1 MEENLEKKMS
11 KQYSKTLLKIDIDG
25 SSYQDSTNPS
35 NPKNLYSEEEENIE
49 IIQSGDNIIENNKLI
64 QNENLIENDN
74 IISYK
79 DELLKGNFMPA
90 LIMLDNKK
98 ININDEINEQTGD
111 TLLHYAVMFSILNVT
126 RCLIEKFN
134 ADPNKK
140 NKAGMTPLHL
150 ICSNKKKHIFLFI
163 YYINIPNVNIDEE
176 DNLGLTSLGY
186 SVINNFNLAFI
197 FLISKKADLS
207 HKDKFGNNIIY
218 FALVNNNLFIINFIY
233 THCSEIGIN
242 VNSTFYSDTVTLSD
256 ILISNKNI
264 ECCSHIMKYFFKQ
277 INLESLVHC
286 CKFITEFPFYN
297 RYNYECINTL
307 LYYKARNIKGFLN
320 SLFPNLC
327 CCFRPKKNRY
337 RFLNNNSNINDV
349 SFRKQ
354 IKLPE
359 GIIPTNNDMIYEYIF
374 ENICLFI
381 KAFLIYDR
389 KKWVFVLFLFYIIFL
404 CFFALF
410 IKSKFSIY
418 DFDITIIML
427 SYVKLLIGI
436 FTLFKSK
443 DSKDYFINERYKI
456 NDIENNILGTFS
468 QVKKIEDI
476 KKIPMSENEICEFCL
491 TKKRKSTFHCIIC
504 NKCIKEYY
512 FHSDI
517 FNLCIHRNN
526 IFFYILIL
534 FPIFILNSFIAFELG
549 LKGIF
554 FISMAL
560 ITLGQLITLFICI
573 GKNVTY
579 HNVFNSHKIFS
590 SNNIK
595 LRNNNEYVTLL
606 EINDGSL
613 QNFYFNFI
621 RRNNN

>member
-1 MEENLEKKMS
+1 MNDENLQKNYKKIS
-11 KQYSKTLLKIDIDG
+11 KSETDENLNQET
-25 SSYQDSTNPS
+25 TNIS
-35 NPKNLYSEEEENIE
+35 NLINLNSEEINFEISDSEENIL
-49 IIQSGDNIIENNKLI
+49 ENNN
-64 QNENLIENDN
+64 QV
-74 IISYK
+74 ISYK
-79 DELLKGNFMPA
+79 EELLKGNFMPA
-90 LIMLDNKK
+90 IILLEKKK
-98 ININDEINEQTGD
+98 INVNDEVNNQTGD
-111 TLLHYAVMFSILNVT
+111 TLLHYSVMFSLINVT
-126 RCLIEKFN
+126 KILIELFN
-134 ADPNKK
+134 ADPNIK

-150 ICSNKKKHIFLFI
+150 ICSNKNKDIFLLI
-163 YYINIPNVNIDEE
+163 YYINLPNIKIDEE
-176 DNLGLTSLGY
+176 DNYGLTSLGY
-186 SVINNFNLAFI
+186 SVINNFNLAFL

-207 HKDKFGNNIIY
+207 HNDKFGNNIIY
-218 FALVNNNLFIINFIY
+218 FAITNNNLFIINFIY

-242 VNSTFYSDTVTLSD
+242 VNTTFYSDTVTLSD

-264 ECCSHIMKYFFKQ
+264 ECCLHIMKYFFNH

-327 CCFRPKKNRY
+327 FCFRPKKNRY
-337 RFLNNNSNINDV
+337 RFLNNTSNINNE

-354 IKLPE
+354 IKIPE
-359 GIIPTNNDMIYEYIF
+359 GIIPTNDDMIYHYIF

-389 KKWVFVLFLFYIIFL
+389 KKWVFFLFLLYIISL
-404 CFFALF
+404 CFFVLF
-410 IKSKFSIY
+410 IKSQFSIY
-418 DFDITIIML
+418 DFDVTIIIL
-427 SYVKLLIGI
+427 SYIKLFIGI
-436 FTLFKSK
+436 FALFKSK
-443 DSKDYFINERYKI
+443 DSNDYLIKEKYKI
-456 NDIENNILGTFS
+456 NDTENNILGTFS

-526 IFFYILIL
+526 ILFYILIL
-534 FPIFILNSFIAFELG
+534 FPIFILNCLISFELG

-554 FISMAL
+554 FTSMAL
-560 ITLGQLITLFICI
+560 ITLGQLITYIICI

-595 LRNNNEYVTLL
+595 LTNNNEYIPLL
-606 EINDGSL
+606 EINSGSL

-621 RRNNN
+621 KRNNN